1 MKRYFA
7 YILMTLTL
15 VACGGKTEKA
25 PSVTNKPLTERDE
38 VSSKEYTITDLF
50 IAAQNSDLEEI
61 RIILASGQVNVNEFN
76 NGETVVLYAARFGQF
91 EAVDELIKQG
101 AFVHIPS
108 LDGEDNI
115 FSYLFKNS
123 QTPNSFLKKL
133 QSTDIKVINA
143 LELFNYAINK
153 NKIDR
158 LEVLMGM
165 YNEQGIKLP
174 LALQE
179 EFDKNLILLAM
190 EEDSVEMVEMFL
202 TKGANINLYTKNGQ
216 TLLTAA
222 VNKYGTK
229 FADLFLDKYGAKIDQ
244 QDTNEMTALM
254 RAVEKANV
262 TGVEY
267 LIKKGANKKIK
278 DKNKDNACK
287 HAKELSKKEFKQ
299 QRKEIRKLLGCFPYI
314 F

>member
-1 MKRYFA
+1 MKN
-7 YILMTLTL
+7 YILYIMMCILITS
-15 VACGGKTEKA
+15 CGGKSQKA
-25 PSVTNKPLTERDE
+25 PIVDKKPLTEKDE
-38 VSSKEYTITDLF
+38 ISSKEYSITDLF
-50 IAAQNSDLEEI
+50 IASQNSDIDEI
-61 RIILASGQVNVNEFN
+61 RMILASGQVNVNEFN
-76 NGETVVLYAARFGQF
+76 NGETAVLYASRFGQF

-133 QSTDIKVINA
+133 QTTGIKVINT

-158 LEVLMGM
+158 LEVLMSM
-165 YNEQGIKLP
+165 YDEQGIKLP

-179 EFDKNLILLAM
+179 ELDKSLILFAM
-190 EEDSVEMVEMFL
+190 EEDNINMAKLFIL
-202 TKGANINLYTKNGQ
+202 KGANINLYTKNGQ

-222 VNKYGTK
+222 VNKFGLE
-229 FADLFLDKYGAKIDQ
+229 FADLFLDDFGAKIDQ
-244 QDTNEMTALM
+244 QDTKEMTALM
-254 RAVEKANV
+254 RAVENANV
-262 TGVEY
+262 EGVSY
-267 LIKKGANKKIK
+267 LLKKGANKKIK
-278 DKNKDNACK
+278 DKNKDNACE
-287 HAKELSKKEFKQ
+287 HAKKISKKEYKEQ
-299 QRKEIRKLLGCFPYI
+299 KKEIKKLLGCFPYI